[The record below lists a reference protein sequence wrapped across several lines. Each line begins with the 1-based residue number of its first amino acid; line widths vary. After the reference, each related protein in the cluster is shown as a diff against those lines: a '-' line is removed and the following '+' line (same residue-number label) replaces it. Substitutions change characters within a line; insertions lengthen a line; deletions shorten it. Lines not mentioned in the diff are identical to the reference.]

1 MERELIQVRKHNG
14 QEYKFYCIS
23 PSYKG
28 ETGILGMEIE
38 KYIEV
43 VTPENCFGYP
53 KMITLDRQW
62 RFDENGK
69 FEGYE
74 RVPVTY
80 YRHESRSLLKKL
92 TKQILALEKK
102 LGIDGETITVFD

>member
-1 MERELIQVRKHNG
+1 MEKELIQTRKHFG
-14 QEYKFYCIS
+14 EEYKFYYIH
-23 PSYKG
+23 PSYEG
-28 ETGILGMEIE
+28 EVGILGMEIE
-38 KYIEV
+38 PYIEV

-53 KMITLDRQW
+53 NTITLDRQW

>member
-43 VTPENCFGYP
+43 ITPINYFGYP
-53 KMITLDRQW
+53 NRITLDRQW
-62 RFDENGK
+62 HFDEKGK
-69 FEGYE
+69 YDGYE
-74 RVPVTY
+74 RVPITHVRY
-80 YRHESRSLLKKL
+80 ESRSLLKKL
-92 TKQILALEKK
+92 TKQIIALEKK
-102 LGIDGETITVFD
+102 LGIEEETRTVFD